1 MFLFIVHVTAR
12 IDEVMEYTITLQ
24 IRLFKNYFIGSSF
37 EVQLKWR
44 SVVLMVQ
51 VGVL

>member
-37 EVQLKWR
+37 EVQLK
-44 SVVLMVQ
+44 
-51 VGVL
+51 